1 MQTGVQELPFP
12 NGKEAMPKNG
22 SSKPCIPHVVIVGGG
37 FGGLEAAKS
46 LAHVPV
52 RVTIID
58 RHNYHLFRPMLYQV
72 ATGLLTAEEIS
83 APIRSILHG
92 QKNVDVLLGD
102 VSGLDTERKRVLM
115 GHKSLPYDFL
125 ILATGIHYNY
135 FGHDAW
141 QEVAPSL
148 STAEDAAHIRSRI
161 FSAFETAERLAA
173 DAQADDADAQA
184 DPELLTGWMT
194 FALVG
199 GGTTGVEMAGA
210 MAELTRKSLAGDFRH
225 IDPKRA
231 SILLFE
237 AGPRILAAFPEDLAE
252 RAHRRL
258 ERLGVTVRTGAK
270 VESVATDGVTVNG
283 KKIPCRTVIWAAG
296 VTASSAGKW
305 LRTDMDR
312 SGRVQ
317 VNPDLSVP
325 GHADV
330 FVIGDTAAVVAPW
343 RNILGGRGKEPMAM
357 PGVAQPAMQEGRYV
371 AALIRRRVRGL
382 RTPEPFCYQDKGD
395 LAIVGRAFA
404 VANLKL
410 ARLWGPFAWLLWLGV
425 HIFYLIGFANRL
437 LVLTRWAFSFIV
449 NQREARLFTPEIKP
463 QPDEAAASRGA

>member
-1 MQTGVQELPFP
+1 MQAEVQELPFP
-12 NGKEAMPKNG
+12 NGKEAMPKNV
-22 SSKPCIPHVVIVGGG
+22 SPKPGIPHVIIVGSG

-46 LAHVPV
+46 LAHAPV

-92 QKNVDVLLGD
+92 QKNVDVLLGE
-102 VSGLDTERKRVLM
+102 VSGVDTGSKRVLM
-115 GHKSLPYDFL
+115 GHNSLPYDFL

-148 STAEDAAHIRSRI
+148 NNAEDAAHIRSRI
-161 FSAFETAERLAA
+161 FSAFETAERLTA
-173 DAQADDADAQA
+173 DAQADDAEAQA
-184 DPELLTGWMT
+184 DPGLLTGWMT

-199 GGTTGVEMAGA
+199 GGATGVEMAGA
-210 MAELTRKSLAGDFRH
+210 MAELARKSLASDFRH
-225 IDPKRA
+225 IDPRRA

-237 AGPRILAAFPEDLAE
+237 AGPRILAAFPEDLAV
-252 RAHRRL
+252 RARRRL
-258 ERLGVTVRTGAK
+258 GQLGVTVHTGAK
-270 VESVATDGVTVNG
+270 VESVAADGVMMNG

-305 LRTDMDR
+305 LAADMDR
-312 SGRVQ
+312 SGRVR

-325 GHADV
+325 GHSDV

-343 RNILGGRGKEPMAM
+343 RNILGGRGKEPMTM

-382 RTPEPFCYQDKGD
+382 RTQGPFCYWDKGD

-404 VANLKL
+404 VADLKV
-410 ARLWGPFAWLLWLGV
+410 AGFWGLFAWLLWLGV

-437 LVLTRWAFSFIV
+437 LVLIRWAFSFVV
-449 NQREARLFTPEIKP
+449 NQREARLLTPEIKP
-463 QPDEAAASRGA
+463 KSQGAAVSGGA